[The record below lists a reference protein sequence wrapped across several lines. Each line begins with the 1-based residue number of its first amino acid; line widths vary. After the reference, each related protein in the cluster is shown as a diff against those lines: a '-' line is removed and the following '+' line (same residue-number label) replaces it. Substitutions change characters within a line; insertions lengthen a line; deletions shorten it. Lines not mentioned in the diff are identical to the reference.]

1 MSDNQLNEY
10 RPETLALHA
19 GQEPDPTTGARA
31 VPIYQTTSY
40 VFEDT
45 QHAADLFALKV
56 PGNIYTRIMNPTT
69 AVLEE
74 RVAALE
80 GGVGAVATASG
91 QAAVTYSV
99 LNITRAGDNIV
110 SVSTLYGGTYNLF
123 AHTLPQY
130 GIEVRWIDPDEP
142 ERLAELVDDKT
153 RLVFAET
160 IGNPKLNVVDL
171 DAWAKA
177 AHALDLPLV
186 VDNTVPTPILS
197 RVFDHGTDVAVHS
210 ATKYIGGHG
219 TSIGGLVVDSGRFDW
234 TAYAERFP
242 GLTKPDP
249 SYHGVVWTEALG
261 PAAYIGRVRTVLL
274 RNTGAALSPFNAFL
288 FLQGLETLPLRIE
301 RHSQNALRVAEY
313 LERHSGV
320 AWVNYPGLESSAYK
334 EVADRILTGGYGGIV
349 TFGIEG
355 GLEAGRRF
363 IESLKLFSHLANI
376 GDAKSLAIHPAS
388 TTHAQLND
396 EELAA
401 SGVTQDTVRL
411 SVGIE
416 HIDDILADLE
426 QALAVAAPVAV
437 GVR

>member
-1 MSDNQLNEY
+1 MTDF

-45 QHAADLFALKV
+45 QHAADLFALQV
-56 PGNIYTRIMNPTT
+56 PGNIYTRIMNPTN

-80 GGVGAVATASG
+80 GGIAALALASG

-99 LNITRAGDNIV
+99 LNLAGSGDNIV
-110 SVSTLYGGTYNLF
+110 SVSTLYGGTYALF
-123 AHTLPQY
+123 AHTLPQW
-130 GIEVRWIDPDEP
+130 GIEVRFVDPDEP
-142 ERLAELVDDKT
+142 ERLAELVDART

-171 DAWAKA
+171 EAWAEA
-177 AHALDLPLV
+177 AHALGLPLI

-197 RVFDHGTDVAVHS
+197 RVFEHGADISVHS

-219 TSIGGLVVDSGRFDW
+219 TSIGGILVDSGRFDW
-234 TAYAERFP
+234 VAHGERFP

-249 SYHGVVWTEALG
+249 SYHGVVWTDALG
-261 PAAYIGRVRTVLL
+261 PAAYAGRARTVLL

-313 LERHSGV
+313 LEGHDGV
-320 AWVNYPGLESSAYK
+320 VWVSYPGLASSPYK
-334 EVADRILTGGYGGIV
+334 QVADRILSGGYGGLV

-355 GLEAGRRF
+355 GREAGRTF

-376 GDAKSLAIHPAS
+376 GDAKSLAIHNAS
-388 TTHAQLND
+388 TTHSQLNE

-416 HIDDILADLE
+416 HVDDILEDLE
-426 QALAVAAPVAV
+426 QALRVAV
-437 GVR
+437 PVKG

>member
-1 MSDNQLNEY
+1 
-10 RPETLALHA
+10 
-19 GQEPDPTTGARA
+19 

-40 VFEDT
+40 VFDDT
-45 QHAADLFALKV
+45 QHAADLFALQV
-56 PGNIYTRIMNPTT
+56 PGNIYTRIMNPTN

-74 RVAALE
+74 RVALLE
-80 GGVGAVATASG
+80 GGLAAVATASG

-99 LNITRAGDNIV
+99 LNLTRAGDNIV
-110 SVSTLYGGTYNLF
+110 SLSTLYGGTYNLF

-130 GIEVRWIDPDEP
+130 GIEVRWVDPDEP
-142 ERLAELVDDKT
+142 EQLAALVDDKT

-171 DAWAKA
+171 RAWADA
-177 AHALDLPLV
+177 AHAHGLPLI
-186 VDNTVPTPILS
+186 VDNTVPTPILT
-197 RVFDHGTDVAVHS
+197 RAFDHGADVAVHS

-234 TAYAERFP
+234 TANAERFP
-242 GLTKPDP
+242 GLTTPDP
-249 SYHGVVWTEALG
+249 SYHGVVWADVLG

-274 RNTGAALSPFNAFL
+274 RNTGAALSPFNGFL
-288 FLQGLETLPLRIE
+288 FLQGLETLPLRME

-313 LERHSGV
+313 LEAHSGV
-320 AWVNYPGLESSAYK
+320 VWVNYPGLESSPSK
-334 EVADRILTGGYGGIV
+334 EVADRIMSGGYGGLV

-355 GLEAGRRF
+355 GRDAGRKF

-376 GDAKSLAIHPAS
+376 GDAKSLAIHNAS
-388 TTHAQLND
+388 TTHSQLND

-416 HIDDILADLE
+416 NIDDILADLE
-426 QALAVAAPVAV
+426 QAIAAAVPAAV
-437 GVR
+437 

>member
-1 MSDNQLNEY
+1 MTDF

-45 QHAADLFALKV
+45 QHAADLFALQV
-56 PGNIYTRIMNPTT
+56 PGNIYTRIMNPTN

-74 RVAALE
+74 RLVALE
-80 GGVGAVATASG
+80 GGIAALALASG

-99 LNITRAGDNIV
+99 LNLAGSGDNIV
-110 SVSTLYGGTYNLF
+110 SVSTLYGGTYALF
-123 AHTLPQY
+123 AHTLPQW
-130 GIEVRWIDPDEP
+130 GIEVRFVDPDEP
-142 ERLAELVDDKT
+142 ERLAELVDART

-171 DAWAKA
+171 EAWAEA
-177 AHALDLPLV
+177 AHALGLPLI

-197 RVFDHGTDVAVHS
+197 RVFEHGADISVHS

-219 TSIGGLVVDSGRFDW
+219 TSIGGILVDSGRFDW
-234 TAYAERFP
+234 VAHGERFP

-249 SYHGVVWTEALG
+249 SYHGVVWTDALG
-261 PAAYIGRVRTVLL
+261 PAAYAGRARTVLL

-313 LERHSGV
+313 LEGHDGV
-320 AWVNYPGLESSAYK
+320 VWVSYPGLASSPYK
-334 EVADRILTGGYGGIV
+334 QVADRILSGGYGGLV

-355 GLEAGRRF
+355 GREAGRTF

-376 GDAKSLAIHPAS
+376 GDAKSLAIHNAS
-388 TTHAQLND
+388 TTHSQLNE

-416 HIDDILADLE
+416 HIDDILEDLE
-426 QALAVAAPVAV
+426 QALRVAV
-437 GVR
+437 PVKG

>member
-1 MSDNQLNEY
+1 VSDY

-40 VFEDT
+40 VFESAE
-45 QHAADLFALKV
+45 QAADLFALRV
-56 PGNIYTRIMNPTT
+56 QGNTYTRIMNPTN
-69 AVLEE
+69 AVLEQ
-74 RVAALE
+74 RIAALE

-91 QAAVTYSV
+91 QAANTYAV
-99 LNITRAGDNIV
+99 LNITRAGENIV

-130 GIEVRWIDPDEP
+130 GIETRWISPDEP
-142 ERLAELVDDKT
+142 EKLHRLVDSKT
-153 RLVFAET
+153 RLVFVET

-171 DAWAKA
+171 DAWAAA
-177 AHALDLPLV
+177 AHELGLPLV
-186 VDNTVPTPILS
+186 VDATVPTPILCRS
-197 RVFDHGTDVAVHS
+197 FDHGADVVAHS

-234 TAYAERFP
+234 QAHADRYP

-249 SYHGVVWTEALG
+249 SYHGIVWTEALG
-261 PAAYIGRVRTVLL
+261 EAAYIGRVRTVLL

-301 RHSQNALRVAEY
+301 RHCENALAVARH
-313 LERHSGV
+313 LEAHDAV
-320 AWVNYPGLESSAYK
+320 AWVSYPGLESSPYRA
-334 EVADRILTGGYGGIV
+334 VAHRILKGGYGGLV
-349 TFGIEG
+349 TFGIKG
-355 GLEAGRRF
+355 GREAGRRF

-376 GDAKSLAIHPAS
+376 GDAKSLAIHPAT

-396 EELAA
+396 DELAA
-401 SGVTQDTVRL
+401 AGVSQDTVRL
-411 SVGIE
+411 SIGIE
-416 HIDDILADLE
+416 HVDDIVADLD
-426 QALAVAAPVAV
+426 QALREATAPAS
-437 GVR
+437 

>member
-1 MSDNQLNEY
+1 VSDY

-40 VFEDT
+40 VFESAE
-45 QHAADLFALKV
+45 QAADLFALRV
-56 PGNIYTRIMNPTT
+56 QGNTYTRIMNPTN
-69 AVLEE
+69 AVLEQ
-74 RVAALE
+74 RIAALE

-91 QAAVTYSV
+91 QAANTYAV
-99 LNITRAGDNIV
+99 LNITRAGENIV

-130 GIEVRWIDPDEP
+130 GIETRWISPDEP
-142 ERLAELVDDKT
+142 EKLHRLVDSKT
-153 RLVFAET
+153 RLVFVET

-171 DAWAKA
+171 DAWAAA
-177 AHALDLPLV
+177 AHELGLPLV
-186 VDNTVPTPILS
+186 VDATVPTPILCRS
-197 RVFDHGTDVAVHS
+197 FDHGADVVAHS

-234 TAYAERFP
+234 QAHADRYP

-249 SYHGVVWTEALG
+249 SYHGIVWTEALG
-261 PAAYIGRVRTVLL
+261 EAAYIGRVRTVLL

-301 RHSQNALRVAEY
+301 RHCENALAVARH
-313 LERHSGV
+313 LEAHDAV
-320 AWVNYPGLESSAYK
+320 AWVSYPGLESSPYRA
-334 EVADRILTGGYGGIV
+334 VADRILKGGYGGLV
-349 TFGIEG
+349 TFGIKG
-355 GLEAGRRF
+355 GREAGRRF

-376 GDAKSLAIHPAS
+376 GDAKSLAIHPAT

-396 EELAA
+396 DELAA
-401 SGVTQDTVRL
+401 AGVSQDTVRL
-411 SVGIE
+411 SIGIE
-416 HIDDILADLE
+416 HVDDIVADLD
-426 QALAVAAPVAV
+426 QALREATAPAS
-437 GVR
+437 

>member
-1 MSDNQLNEY
+1 VSEY
-10 RPETLALHA
+10 LPETLALHA

-31 VPIYQTTSY
+31 VPIYQTSSF

-56 PGNIYTRIMNPTT
+56 PGNIYSRIMNPTW
-69 AVLEE
+69 AVFEE
-74 RVAALE
+74 RVSALE

-142 ERLAELVDDKT
+142 QKLAELVDENT

-160 IGNPKLNVVDL
+160 IGNPKLNVVDIR
-171 DAWAKA
+171 AWADE
-177 AHALDLPLV
+177 AHALGLPLV
-186 VDNTVPTPILS
+186 VDNTVPTPILA
-197 RVFDHGTDVAVHS
+197 RIFEHGADVAVHS

-219 TSIGGLVVDSGRFDW
+219 TSIGGIVVDSGSFDW
-234 TAYAERFP
+234 TAYADRFP

-249 SYHGVVWTEALG
+249 SYHGIVWTEALG

-301 RHSQNALRVAEY
+301 RHSENALLVAQY
-313 LERHSGV
+313 LENHPGV
-320 AWVNYPGLESSAYK
+320 AWVNYPGLESSPYK
-334 EVADRILTGGYGGIV
+334 EVADRVLSGGYGGLV
-349 TFGIEG
+349 TFGIKG
-355 GLEAGRRF
+355 GREAGTRF

-376 GDAKSLAIHPAS
+376 GDAKSLAIHPAT

-401 SGVTQDTVRL
+401 AGVTQDTVRL

-426 QALAVAAPVAV
+426 QALAVAAPVVV
-437 GVR
+437 GAK

>member
-1 MSDNQLNEY
+1 MTDY

-40 VFEDT
+40 VFDDT

-56 PGNIYTRIMNPTT
+56 PGNIYSRIGNPTW
-69 AVLEE
+69 AVFEE
-74 RVAALE
+74 RVNALE
-80 GGVGAVATASG
+80 GGVAALATASG
-91 QAAVTYSV
+91 QAANTYAV
-99 LNITRAGDNIV
+99 LNIARAGDNFV

-123 AHTLPQY
+123 AHTLPPY
-130 GIEVRWIDPDEP
+130 GIEVRWLYPDQP
-142 ERLAELVDDKT
+142 EKLAELVDEKT

-177 AHALDLPLV
+177 AHELGLPLV
-186 VDNTVPTPILS
+186 LDNTVPSPILC
-197 RVFDHGTDVAVHS
+197 RAFDHGVDVVTHS

-219 TSIGGLVVDSGRFDW
+219 TSIGGILVDSGKFDW
-234 TAYAERFP
+234 TKHADRFP

-249 SYHGVVWTEALG
+249 SYHGIVWTEALG
-261 PAAYIGRVRTVLL
+261 PAAYVGRARTVLL

-288 FLQGLETLPLRIE
+288 LLQGLETLPLRIE
-301 RHSQNALRVAEY
+301 RHSENALTVARH
-313 LERHSGV
+313 LEKHPGA
-320 AWVNYPGLESSAYK
+320 AWVNYPGLESSPYK
-334 EVADRILTGGYGGIV
+334 AVADRILSGGYGGLV
-349 TFGIEG
+349 SFGIKGGREG
-355 GLEAGRRF
+355 GRKF

-376 GDAKSLAIHPAS
+376 GDAKSLAIHNAT
-388 TTHAQLND
+388 TTHAQLNE

-401 SGVTQDTVRL
+401 AGVTQDTVRL

-416 HIDDILADLE
+416 HIDDILADLD
-426 QALAVAAPVAV
+426 QALREATDTAS
-437 GVR
+437 